1 MVLLVYR
8 IKLVN
13 FEHKPRGF
21 HRFASAGL
29 FVVSLGLVYEFVCIS
44 FRTDNLNCF
53 RVK

>member
-8 IKLVN
+8 MKVVIFL
-13 FEHKPRGF
+13 HKPRGF
-21 HRFASAGL
+21 HKFASADL
-29 FVVSLGLVYEFVCIS
+29 SLASLGPVYEFVCIS